1 MSEHQRSRSR
11 PPAVPYDSDLAR
23 RAEAPR
29 YGVDRLVSNVAYH
42 AGPEIAVTTVVGG
55 AGALL
60 VHPAALPVVAA
71 LTAVYAAAD
80 RITRRRR
87 VGDSA
92 ARTAADTPTS
102 EDQTTTDHTA
112 DETSDDARTE
122 GIA

>member
-1 MSEHQRSRSR
+1 MSEHQNSNRSR

-29 YGVDRLVSNVAYH
+29 FGVDRAISAVAYH

-71 LTAVYAAAD
+71 LAAVYAVVD
-80 RITRRRR
+80 RVTRRRATGPSQAR
-87 VGDSA
+87 PSA
-92 ARTAADTPTS
+92 DAATTASPGA
-102 EDQTTTDHTA
+102 ETTTDERA
-112 DETSDDARTE
+112 E